1 MMPNVTYIDDLL
13 DLDDPAQKGAYS
25 KIANRNSIKSLPD
38 PNGSVPNGKLIE
50 SFTEQPGLSN
60 SNMHNIHRGSPSN
73 INEHLNIRGPG
84 HSGFNHREQFTYGYN
99 TSPGM
104 GPSGMGAEVG
114 PSRMGPPG
122 MGPPGMGP
130 PGMGQPGMGQP
141 GMGPPGMG
149 AGMGPPGMGPPGMG
163 AGMGPP
169 GMRSTDKNLMSPPR
183 EAFQSKM
190 PRIVENFKPE
200 LSCRDLADH
209 IGNCPVCSKLYKQK
223 RTGYI
228 IAIIVLVI
236 INLILL
242 NKVFSSL

>member
-25 KIANRNSIKSLPD
+25 KIANRNSIKSMPD

-60 SNMHNIHRGSPSN
+60 SNMHNIHRGPPSN

-84 HSGFNHREQFTYGYN
+84 HSGFNHREQFTSGYN
-99 TSPGM
+99 SP
-104 GPSGMGAEVG
+104 
-114 PSRMGPPG
+114 
-122 MGPPGMGP
+122 
-130 PGMGQPGMGQP
+130 P

-149 AGMGPPGMGPPGMG
+149 AGMGPPGMGVGMGPPGMG
-163 AGMGPP
+163 PPGMGPPGMGAGMGPPGMRAGMGPP